1 MRLSSFQAL
10 TIISVVVLSSCS
22 GVDQGMKKFKLTVDE
37 IRPIA
42 PGYGA
47 CFATDHITVDGKRVG
62 YMYHEEPDR
71 PEDSGWRFFSGEE
84 TQAYVDDLDNTMIY
98 DVNTI
103 ANYDPAIVPFLDAPP
118 GSAYGREGETFV
130 AE

>member
-1 MRLSSFQAL
+1 MILSVL
-10 TIISVVVLSSCS
+10 SVVIVSSCS
-22 GVDQGMKKFKLTVDE
+22 GADQKMKEFKLSADE
-37 IRPIA
+37 IAPMA

-47 CFATDHITVDGKRVG
+47 CFATDHITVDGKKVG
-62 YMYHEEPDR
+62 YMYRDEPDR

-84 TQAYVDDLDNTMIY
+84 TQAYVDDPDNTMIY

-103 ANYDPAIVPFLDAPP
+103 ANYDPAIIPFLDAPP
-118 GSAYGREGETFV
+118 GSAYGRVGETFV